1 MATTSGYPLHPDVE
15 ALGVLLGTWSGTGR
29 GEYPTIDPFDY
40 AETVTFAHV
49 GKPFLS
55 YGQRTSAASDG
66 RPLHAETGYWRLPG
80 PDRVEVVLSH
90 PTGICEVLEGTFRL
104 PEIRLRTTSVVRT
117 ATAVEVTEIE
127 RDITIDGD
135 VLTYAVRMAA
145 VDQPLTHHLAA
156 ELHRS

>member
-1 MATTSGYPLHPDVE
+1 MATTSAYPLHPDVE
-15 ALGVLLGTWSGTGR
+15 ALGVLVGSWSGTGR
-29 GEYPTIDPFDY
+29 GEYPTIEPFDY
-40 AETVTFAHV
+40 AETVTFGHV

-55 YGQRTSAASDG
+55 YGQRTSHVVDG
-66 RPLHAETGYWRLPG
+66 RPLHAETGYWRLPR
-80 PDRVEVVLSH
+80 PERVEVVLCH

-104 PEIRLRTTSVVRT
+104 PEIRLRTISVVRT
-117 ATAVEVTEIE
+117 TTAVEVTQLE

-145 VDQPLTHHLAA
+145 VGQPLTHHLAA